1 MATQPECNLY
11 EIPRTIQLMFHPF
24 EQNLSELKDSE
35 IESKVSELSRKY
47 FQAQR
52 LGNAQLLT
60 QIETFITIYRE
71 EMKRRYLTQKTD
83 LDNDLDQLINVD

>member
-1 MATQPECNLY
+1 
-11 EIPRTIQLMFHPF
+11 MFHPF

-35 IESKVSELSRKY
+35 IESKISELSKKY

-60 QIETFITIYRE
+60 QIETFIIIYRE

>member
-1 MATQPECNLY
+1 
-11 EIPRTIQLMFHPF
+11 MFHPF
-24 EQNLSELKDSE
+24 EQNLNELKDSE
-35 IESKVSELSRKY
+35 LESKISELSRKY

>member
-1 MATQPECNLY
+1 
-11 EIPRTIQLMFHPF
+11 MFHPF

-35 IESKVSELSRKY
+35 LESKISELSRKY

-52 LGNAQLLT
+52 LGNTQLLT
-60 QIETFITIYRE
+60 QIETFITIYRD

>member
-1 MATQPECNLY
+1 
-11 EIPRTIQLMFHPF
+11 MFHPL
-24 EQNLSELKDSE
+24 EQDLTELKDSE
-35 IESKVSELSRKY
+35 LESKISELSRKY

>member
-1 MATQPECNLY
+1 
-11 EIPRTIQLMFHPF
+11 MFHPF

-35 IESKVSELSRKY
+35 LESKISELSKKY

>member
-1 MATQPECNLY
+1 
-11 EIPRTIQLMFHPF
+11 MFHPF

-35 IESKVSELSRKY
+35 LESKISELSKKY

-60 QIETFITIYRE
+60 QIETFIIIYRE

-83 LDNDLDQLINVD
+83 LDNDLDHLINVD